1 MQKVDDKQAFST
13 RLRQAL
19 KRSPKKIETATEL
32 SVQFSLRHPEAPITP
47 QAAQKWLTGKARP
60 TVDKIETLAEW
71 LNVSPMWLRHGIAD
85 KARPRPASNAQKQE
99 EPFQPTT
106 EELLHLARLRAMP
119 EARRL
124 LVIGV
129 VEQFALDDEVWA
141 GKSE

>member
-1 MQKVDDKQAFST
+1 MQTVDDKQAFST

-71 LNVSPMWLRHGIAD
+71 LDVSPMWLRHGIAD
-85 KARPRPASNAQKQE
+85 KARPHAGGRVHKLD
-99 EPFQPTT
+99 EPFQPTV
-106 EELLHLARLRAMP
+106 EEILHLKRLRAMP

-124 LVIGV
+124 LVLGV
-129 VEQFALDDEVWA
+129 VEQFALDSEVWA
-141 GKSE
+141 DKP

>member
-1 MQKVDDKQAFST
+1 MQTVDDKQAFST

-71 LNVSPMWLRHGIAD
+71 LDVSPMWLRHGIAD
-85 KARPRPASNAQKQE
+85 KARPHAGRRTQKLD
-99 EPFQPTT
+99 EPFQPTA
-106 EELLHLARLRAMP
+106 EEILHLKRLRAMP

-124 LVIGV
+124 LVLGV
-129 VEQFALDDEVWA
+129 VEQFALDSEVWA
-141 GKSE
+141 DKP